1 MKLFRHGMPGRE
13 APGILDS
20 DGRLRDLTGRVP
32 DVNGD
37 TLANGLLA
45 QVRAIDPADLPLLP
59 AETRIAP
66 CVGQVGKFVCVG
78 LNYVDHAAESGMAAP
93 DEPILFMK
101 ATTSISGPNDD
112 VILPPGAT
120 KLDWEVELG
129 IVMGAVARNVGEDE
143 AEACIAGYCIV
154 NDISERAFQL
164 ERSGQWVKGKSA
176 DSFGPIGPYF
186 VTRDSIA
193 DPHDLNLWL
202 EVDGHRYQNG
212 TTANL
217 IFKLPFL
224 VSYISQF
231 MTLMPGDLIATGTP
245 AGVGMGQRPPTYLKE
260 GAQMRLG
267 VSGLGEQRQTV
278 RCRESVS

>member
-1 MKLFRHGMPGRE
+1 M
-13 APGILDS
+13 D
-20 DGRLRDLTGRVP
+20 
-32 DVNGD
+32 
-37 TLANGLLA
+37 
-45 QVRAIDPADLPLLP
+45 
-59 AETRIAP
+59 
-66 CVGQVGKFVCVG
+66 
-78 LNYVDHAAESGMAAP
+78 AP

-129 IVMGAVARNVGEDE
+129 IVIGAVARHVDEDE

-186 VTRDSIA
+186 VTRDSVA
-193 DPHDLNLWL
+193 DPHALNLWL
-202 EVDGHRYQNG
+202 DVDGHRYQNG

-224 VSYISQF
+224 VSYISRF

-260 GAQMRLG
+260 GAVMRLG
-267 VSGLGEQRQTV
+267 ISGLGEQQQTV
-278 RCRESVS
+278 RS

>member
-1 MKLFRHGMPGRE
+1 MKLFRHGVPGRE

-20 DGRLRDLTGRVP
+20 DDQLRDLTGRVP
-32 DVNGD
+32 DITGD
-37 TLANGLLA
+37 ALANGLLA
-45 QVRAIDPADLPLLP
+45 QVGAIDPVDLPLLP
-59 AETRIAP
+59 SETRIAP

-78 LNYVDHAAESGMAAP
+78 LNYVDHAAEAGMAAP
-93 DEPILFMK
+93 TEPILFMK

-112 VILPPGAT
+112 VILPPGAK

-129 IVMGAVARNVGEDE
+129 VVIGAIARNVGEDE

-176 DSFGPIGPYF
+176 DSFGPIGPYL
-186 VTRDSIA
+186 VTRDSVG
-193 DPHDLNLWL
+193 DPHDLGLWL
-202 EVDGHRYQNG
+202 DVNGRRYQDG

-224 VSYISQF
+224 VSYISRF

-245 AGVGMGQRPPTYLKE
+245 AGVGMGQRPPVYLKE

-267 VSGLGEQRQTV
+267 VVGLGEQRQTV
-278 RCRESVS
+278 RARGA